1 MVSGSFAIIGQSLP
15 CSVRIFQRR
24 SIISGGRTFS
34 FYIHFVLI
42 NFSQVVDHRIQLDQA
57 LWACRRHKRV
67 NIQTLHY
74 CVQKELKLRIEQ
86 WEANWEANPAFPQQ
100 EGMIIAVPPSGDAVA
115 VEEDTSAGRSGA
127 SPLTE
132 IDESTERSSALT
144 NSTASTKSTR
154 KERRSRRSPR
164 QASEARLDAKVERE
178 DLSERYKAAFK

>member
-1 MVSGSFAIIGQSLP
+1 
-15 CSVRIFQRR
+15 
-24 SIISGGRTFS
+24 
-34 FYIHFVLI
+34 
-42 NFSQVVDHRIQLDQA
+42 
-57 LWACRRHKRV
+57 
-67 NIQTLHY
+67 
-74 CVQKELKLRIEQ
+74 LRIEQ